1 MTVIEKLIKL
11 DEISIP
17 LNCAKHEDGFEFC
30 FIINVETIELI
41 NECKALGISFD
52 SFSFDG
58 IYQEFDSLQS
68 NVGKECT
75 ALLLSEQLR
84 NDGLNIYWSWQEF
97 LSYKPNLFSVPENFL
112 IINENVISPCEN
124 ISGRLKHYLDV
135 NSLIKLISEYADHS
149 INLTDKI
156 IEELVFLHKTRLE
169 IPIIFTSESLG
180 EGLDGIS
187 VFSGLFEDKS
197 HKDQKTSILKEV
209 LYSLLSNI
217 PKLERLEYLF
227 IHFGEFSK
235 RFTENYNLFVSEFS
249 FDEVRKEYEESKR
262 DYFIKLNDIFS
273 SVQTKM
279 LGIPIS
285 LALASFKM
293 SSIVDDVSF
302 WTNLLLVISIV
313 IYTSMMVML
322 IKNQKHSL
330 ESIKSEY
337 TSQMARLKH
346 QYAKQYEQIKNI
358 QTDLDTRYKFQ
369 KSCLNWFYA
378 MSSTLFVLILALFF
392 WNLPWKLILG
402 LS

>member
-1 MTVIEKLIKL
+1 MSTVDKLLKL
-11 DEISIP
+11 AEISTP
-17 LNCAKHEDGFEFC
+17 LNCTKHDDGFEFR
-30 FIINVETIELI
+30 FTITDDTIKLV
-41 NECKALGISFD
+41 NECNTLGISFD

-58 IYQEFDSLQS
+58 IFQESDSLKK
-68 NVGKECT
+68 NEGKECI

-84 NDGLNIYWSWQEF
+84 NDRLNIYWSWQEF

-112 IINENVISPCEN
+112 IINENVIYPCEN

-187 VFSGLFEDKS
+187 VFSALFEDNA
-197 HKDQKTSILKEV
+197 HNDQKTSILKEV

-235 RFTENYNLFVSEFS
+235 RFTENYHLFVSEFS

-293 SSIVDDVSF
+293 SAIVDDVSF
-302 WTNLLLVISIV
+302 WTNFLLVISIV
-313 IYTSMMVML
+313 IYTSMMIML

-337 TSQMARLKH
+337 SSQMTRLKH
-346 QYAKQYEQIKNI
+346 QYADQYEQIKSI
-358 QTDLDTRYKFQ
+358 QTDLDGRYDFQ
-369 KSCLNWFYA
+369 KSCLNWFYV

-392 WNLPWKLILG
+392 WNLPWKIMLG

>member
-1 MTVIEKLIKL
+1 MSVVDKLVKL
-11 DEISIP
+11 AEISIP
-17 LNCAKHEDGFEFC
+17 LNCVKHDDGFEFC
-30 FIINVETIELI
+30 FTINEETIKLVT
-41 NECKALGISFD
+41 ECNSVGISFD
-52 SFSFDG
+52 SFSFG
-58 IYQEFDSLQS
+58 SIFQEFDNLQN
-68 NVGKECT
+68 NVGKKCT

-112 IINENVISPCEN
+112 IINENVIYPSQN
-124 ISGRLKHYLDV
+124 VSGKLKHYIDV

-149 INLTDKI
+149 IKLTDKI
-156 IEELVFLHKTRLE
+156 IEEVVFLHKTRLE
-169 IPIIFTSESLG
+169 IPITFTSESLG

-209 LYSLLSNI
+209 LYSLLSNA
-217 PKLERLEYLF
+217 PKLERLEYLL

-293 SSIVDDVSF
+293 SSIVDDISF
-302 WTNLLLVISIV
+302 WTNFLLVISIV

-369 KSCLNWFYA
+369 KSCLNWFYV
-378 MSSTLFVLILALFF
+378 MSATLFVLILALFF
-392 WNLPWKLILG
+392 WNLPWTLMLG